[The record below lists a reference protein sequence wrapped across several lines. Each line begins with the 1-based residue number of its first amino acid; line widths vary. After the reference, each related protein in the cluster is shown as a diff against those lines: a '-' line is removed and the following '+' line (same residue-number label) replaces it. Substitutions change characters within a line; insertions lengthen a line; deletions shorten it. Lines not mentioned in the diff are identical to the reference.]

1 MIKLKRF
8 FLTSYSFEDIS
19 YSFFSF
25 SFLLFFLP
33 FHTFRKKKKFSKEQT
48 IILFFTYS
56 RNFIFLIELQFL
68 LNLQCSYITDRKRLW
83 NICITIYG
91 WVIIIR
97 IHLINKDLNIS
108 YEMLTLLFFNLLIF
122 SPLLLASF
130 FLSSTFSFILDL
142 YLFSLLSLMIQ
153 HIMVLALKS

>member
-1 MIKLKRF
+1 MKIFHIIF
-8 FLTSYSFEDIS
+8 FLF
-19 YSFFSF
+19 
-25 SFLLFFLP
+25 LFFYFFCLFTP
-33 FHTFRKKKKFSKEQT
+33 SGKKKFSKEQT